1 MRDGGGKNKRDGEEE
16 RQQWVAVRGVESQ
29 LG

>member
-1 MRDGGGKNKRDGEEE
+1 MRDGGGKNKRDGEE